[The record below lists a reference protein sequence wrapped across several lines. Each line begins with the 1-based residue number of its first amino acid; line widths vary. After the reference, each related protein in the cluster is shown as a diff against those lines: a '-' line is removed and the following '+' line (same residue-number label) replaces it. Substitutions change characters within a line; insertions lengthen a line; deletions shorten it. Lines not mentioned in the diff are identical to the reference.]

1 MSNVIDFE
9 AARESIKQLT
19 FATEMY
25 KFLKANN
32 PYILPDCTAKK
43 VAECLP
49 YPSVM
54 LHLLENCKPSEKRN
68 EYIKMFEEKM
78 KKEY

>member
-1 MSNVIDFE
+1 MGNVIDFE
-9 AARESIKQLT
+9 AARESVKQLT

-43 VAECLP
+43 VAECLS
-49 YPSVM
+49 YPRVM
-54 LHLLENCKPSEKRN
+54 LHLLENCKPSEKRD
-68 EYIKMFEEKM
+68 EYIKMFE
-78 KKEY
+78 KKIKGE

>member
-1 MSNVIDFE
+1 MGNVIDFE
-9 AARESIKQLT
+9 TARESVKHLT

-25 KFLKANN
+25 KFLRANN

-54 LHLLENCKPSEKRN
+54 LHLLENCRPSEKRD
-68 EYIKMFEEKM
+68 EYIKMFEERM
-78 KKEY
+78 KHE